1 MLRARRHAEIVRLL
15 REAGP
20 TPVAELVAAVGASP
34 ATVRRDLADL
44 ADQGALR
51 RVRGGAQLVDEAN
64 GPDSVTGAGTV
75 TDPDPDRTHPYEQ
88 VAGRDAD
95 DKAAVAARAL
105 RLVDDGA
112 VLLLDIGTTVAAL
125 ARLLRGRPVTVVT
138 SSLAVLDV
146 LRDDAQVELVLLG
159 GVVRQPYRS
168 LVGLLT
174 ETALGQV
181 RADLAFLGTS
191 GVRPDGEVLDST
203 RVEVPVKRALM
214 AAADR
219 SVLLADRHK
228 FPGTGALTVGQVRDL
243 DVVVTNDGVDGS
255 ALGPWTD
262 EVEVLRG

>member
-51 RVRGGAQLVDEAN
+51 RVRGGAQLAEADDSR
-64 GPDSVTGAGTV
+64 GTPAPDA
-75 TDPDPDRTHPYEQ
+75 DLAHPYEQ

-105 RLVDDGA
+105 RLVADGD

-228 FPGTGALTVGQVRDL
+228 FPGTGALKVCHVRDL